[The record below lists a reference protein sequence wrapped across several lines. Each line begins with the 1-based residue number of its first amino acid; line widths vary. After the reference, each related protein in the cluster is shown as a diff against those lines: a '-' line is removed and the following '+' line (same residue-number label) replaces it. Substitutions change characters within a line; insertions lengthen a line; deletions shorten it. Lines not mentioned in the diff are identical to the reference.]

1 MRLVY
6 TLKVT
11 KCGTCMER
19 IEALS
24 EAGIEDTTIY
34 ESEELKA

>member
-19 IEALS
+19 IEALR
-24 EAGIEDTTIY
+24 EAGIEDTTVY
-34 ESEELKA
+34 EA